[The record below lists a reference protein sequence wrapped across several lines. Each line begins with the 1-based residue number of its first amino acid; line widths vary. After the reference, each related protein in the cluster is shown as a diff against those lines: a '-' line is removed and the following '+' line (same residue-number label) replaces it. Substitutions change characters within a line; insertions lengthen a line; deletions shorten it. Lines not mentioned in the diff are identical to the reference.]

1 MRQYGKI
8 IAQLRREHNMTQ
20 AELGAKLNVTY
31 QAVSKWENDQS
42 QPDFATMAQ
51 IAELFHV
58 PLTIFLSGEENEAAV
73 ATAAAESAE
82 PVLGYCTVCGNAV
95 RQDNVAQQR
104 PVLICKDCVEADARR
119 KEEEARA
126 AEEVAARVKAEEE
139 KSREEQKRA
148 FRKIRNI
155 GLISAGV
162 ITALL
167 FIFLLIGMLQSEEDV
182 GTKVGIMIVFTICP
196 FTFISQ
202 MLWHRHLRNMC
213 MAFKKESG
221 EWTLFSFVIFIVTLP
236 FMIVFTFIIS
246 PFTFIP
252 AVIRIGRYGPVLSD
266 EEEQRL
272 LNEAEEDEQAQ
283 SLKNLKSEIR
293 NADKE
298 IRRTKKELRDLKKSS
313 GDGNDQS
320 ET

>member
-8 IAQLRREHNMTQ
+8 IAQLRKEYNMTQ

-42 QPDFATMAQ
+42 QPDFSTMAQ

-58 PLTIFLSGEENEAAV
+58 PLTIFLGEDAPEAAL
-73 ATAAAESAE
+73 AAESGE
-82 PVLGYCTVCGNAV
+82 GVLGYCTVCGNAV
-95 RQDNVAQQR
+95 RKDNVAQQR

-126 AEEVAARVKAEEE
+126 AEEIAARVKAEEE
-139 KSREEQKRA
+139 KSREEQKHA

-182 GTKVGIMIVFTICP
+182 GTKAGIMIVFTICP

-313 GDGNDQS
+313 GDGNGQS